1 MGKVAV
7 SIYHTY
13 GKGDGEELF
22 DRYIINNTK
31 EEREGI
37 FETFGYDD
45 ALDNKEDFTSGKI
58 DYFSFD
64 KFGGDWDEPTG
75 GCVTLDTKEDLISYA
90 EDDYKK
96 ELAKINELFGWENKT
111 IKRW

>member
-1 MGKVAV
+1 MGKVVV

-13 GKGDGEELF
+13 GKGDGEELS

-37 FETFGYDD
+37 FETFGYDE
-45 ALDNKEDFTSGKI
+45 AVDNKKDFINGKI
-58 DYFSFD
+58 DQFSFD

-75 GCVTLDTKEDLISYA
+75 GYILIDTKEELVSQA
-90 EDDYKK
+90 ENNYKK
-96 ELAKINELFGWENKT
+96 ELAKIDELFS
-111 IKRW
+111 R